1 MSALGLNIWLITV
14 LLVALVIVPVAISL
28 LSKTL
33 KHAKSIER
41 YLSDML
47 NAGVPIV
54 SHTAAIRA
62 VDDLI
67 AVAKKL
73 KANVEP
79 IESGTGS
86 LAELLV
92 QRANGRKP

>member
-33 KHAKSIER
+33 KYAKSIER

-54 SHTAAIRA
+54 SHTAAIPA

-92 QRANGRKP
+92 QRANGRK

>member
-1 MSALGLNIWLITV
+1 MSALGLNVWLITV

-33 KHAKSIER
+33 KYSKSIER

-54 SHTAAIRA
+54 SHTAAIPA

>member
-54 SHTAAIRA
+54 SHTAAIPA

-86 LAELLV
+86 LAGLLV

>member
-33 KHAKSIER
+33 KYAKSIER

-54 SHTAAIRA
+54 SHTAAIPA

>member
-54 SHTAAIRA
+54 SHTAAITA

>member
-47 NAGVPIV
+47 NAGVPMV
-54 SHTAAIRA
+54 SHTAAIPA

>member
-1 MSALGLNIWLITV
+1 MTDLGLNIWLITV
-14 LLVALVIVPVAISL
+14 LLIALVIVPVAISL

-54 SHTAAIRA
+54 SHTAAIPA

-67 AVAKKL
+67 VVAKKL

-92 QRANGRKP
+92 QRANGGKP

>member
-54 SHTAAIRA
+54 SHTAAIP
-62 VDDLI
+62 L
-67 AVAKKL
+67 
-73 KANVEP
+73 
-79 IESGTGS
+79 STT
-86 LAELLV
+86 
-92 QRANGRKP
+92 

>member
-54 SHTAAIRA
+54 SHTAAIPA

-86 LAELLV
+86 LAELLL

>member
-14 LLVALVIVPVAISL
+14 LLDALVIVPVAISL

-41 YLSDML
+41 YLSNML

-54 SHTAAIRA
+54 SHTAAIPA

-67 AVAKKL
+67 VVAKKL
-73 KANVEP
+73 KENVGP

>member
-54 SHTAAIRA
+54 SHTAAIPA
-62 VDDLI
+62 VDNLI